1 MSIMGTN
8 EIHKKEIPF
17 RAVHPTEIIRG
28 ELKARSMTGRQ
39 FAEKMGMKPSNLSRM
54 LKGENITLQ
63 LARKLEDALDIPADY
78 WMRLQ
83 DQYDRDV
90 RCISENK
97 ANKKGEQTSIAPEI
111 WEQIMECTAADV
123 RMSSIIGSLKQ
134 MAVKYGIDAASVIRR
149 YRYESEKCLSDTLAG
164 QTLK

>member
-1 MSIMGTN
+1 MGTN
-8 EIHKKEIPF
+8 EIQEKEIPF

-28 ELKARSMTGRQ
+28 ELRARSMTGRQ

-90 RCISENK
+90 RCLSENK
-97 ANKKGEQTSIAPEI
+97 AIKKGEQTSIAPEI
-111 WEQIMECTAADV
+111 WEQIMECTAVDV

-149 YRYESEKCLSDTLAG
+149 YRYESEKYLSDTLAG